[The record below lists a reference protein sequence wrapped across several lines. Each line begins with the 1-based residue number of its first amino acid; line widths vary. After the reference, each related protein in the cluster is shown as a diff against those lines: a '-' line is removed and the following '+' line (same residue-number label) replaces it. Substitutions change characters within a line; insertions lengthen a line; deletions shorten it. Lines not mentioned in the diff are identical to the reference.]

1 MTGWGA
7 LSPQQPVVHYGP
19 DHLSPSPTVPV
30 RPARGGNAERGRAL
44 HWIGPRLER
53 VQGSPALPT
62 DSKQEK
68 IAKSAAAQEIVR
80 RTASAAQR
88 TSEAERGSA
97 KSAAAREII
106 RRPASAPKRVGQDAD
121 AHVEDAKRAGGSAA
135 LAPGHRRETQH
146 ACGASNGM
154 GGSGGRA
161 ASPPKRYGRAAGDG
175 RDEGKCGVLNR
186 ATCAAESNPE
196 AGERSASRPSMRD
209 RHRFTSSAANP
220 LAHRAGYGAA
230 GLAER
235 SSALGWITPAPH
247 PSKARLAGAGSGVR
261 KQFAPLPSAST
272 RSPV

>member
-135 LAPGHRRETQH
+135 LAPGHRRETQQRVR
-146 ACGASNGM
+146 GIEWDGWQRR
-154 GGSGGRA
+154 SG
-161 ASPPKRYGRAAGDG
+161 
-175 RDEGKCGVLNR
+175 CF
-186 ATCAAESNPE
+186 AAEAVRARRRRWPRRGEVRRSEPCNLRGGIE
-196 AGERSASRPSMRD
+196 SRSRRTQRVAAIDAGPPSVHKFGGESACAPRRVWCGGPS
-209 RHRFTSSAANP
+209 
-220 LAHRAGYGAA
+220 GA
-230 GLAER
+230 LV
-235 SSALGWITPAPH
+235 
-247 PSKARLAGAGSGVR
+247 GSGVDHACPPPFQGSPGR
-261 KQFAPLPSAST
+261 SRIRRSETVCTASVGFH
-272 RSPV
+272 S